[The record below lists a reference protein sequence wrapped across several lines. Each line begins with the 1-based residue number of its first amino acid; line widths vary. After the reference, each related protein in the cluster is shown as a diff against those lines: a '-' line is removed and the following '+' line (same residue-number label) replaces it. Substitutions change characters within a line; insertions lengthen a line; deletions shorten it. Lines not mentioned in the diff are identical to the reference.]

1 MFCLLSFQ
9 VRITLKLKMYCLLTA
24 KAIDI
29 THFLL
34 ESYKTT
40 RTKYRDIQPD
50 IPIFLC
56 IFSLRKT
63 AIVL

>member
-34 ESYKTT
+34 KFYKTI
-40 RTKYRDIQPD
+40 RTIIPRMRVLRIICFPIQENFVD
-50 IPIFLC
+50 F
-56 IFSLRKT
+56 
-63 AIVL
+63 